1 MQDEAG
7 DDFEWTRQ
15 TGSTRSSGTG
25 PTAGQTT
32 SQGSDLPSRGCAFP
46 SLLRRLLYV
55 QVYMENG
62 NNHECKVVRVYCLFF
77 NRT

>member
-32 SQGSDLPSRGCAFP
+32 SQGSGELTF
-46 SLLRRLLYV
+46 LLEVVLLSI
-55 QVYMENG
+55 
-62 NNHECKVVRVYCLFF
+62 CD
-77 NRT
+77 